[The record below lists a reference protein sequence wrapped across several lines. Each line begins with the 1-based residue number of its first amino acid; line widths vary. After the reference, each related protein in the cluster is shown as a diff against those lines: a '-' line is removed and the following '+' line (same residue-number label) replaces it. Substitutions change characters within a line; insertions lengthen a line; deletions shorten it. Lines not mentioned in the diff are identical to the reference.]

1 MTKKMKYGVIVGK
14 RKAEVYQKEVPS
26 IKEDE
31 VLINNKTCNICTTD
45 YQQWAGDRMHQPFPM
60 AFGHENSGIVV
71 EVGKEVKNCQP
82 GDHVVVNIYGPCLE
96 CDNCRMGKSSIYC
109 QNSLSNYKM
118 KHPDEDGVYGFYGC
132 GEYQVAKSKH
142 VFKVSKDLPFE
153 EAGFVEPLATV
164 IHGIERLRIKV
175 KEKVLVIGAGTMGL
189 LNAQVARYY
198 GADVIISE
206 LIDKKIEAAKK
217 LKFDQI
223 INPEKENFQEKI
235 KEYLGDSQ
243 LDAIIVA
250 VGATSAYNQA
260 IKVAPKGCRMLI
272 FAANFPE
279 PDWDLKP
286 NPVHYQLW
294 EIIGTYGCS
303 TQDYLNAT
311 VLLSKK
317 YILTAPLLEKKY
329 SLEDIQKAFEKA
341 TTPGTYRVTIEI

>member
-1 MTKKMKYGVIVGK
+1 MDNKMKYGVIVDK
-14 RKAEVYQKEVPS
+14 KKAEVHEKGIPS
-26 IKEDE
+26 IKDDE

-60 AFGHENSGIVV
+60 AFGHENSGVV
-71 EVGKEVKNCQP
+71 VKVGKEVKNCQE

-109 QNSLSNYKM
+109 KNSLSSYKM
-118 KHPDEDGVYGFYGC
+118 KNPDENGVYGFYGC

-142 VFKVSKDLPFE
+142 VFIVAKELPFA

-164 IHGIERLRIKV
+164 VHGIERLRVKM

-206 LIDKKIEAAKK
+206 LIEKKLATAKELKFDKLINPKEDDFTKKIE
-217 LKFDQI
+217 
-223 INPEKENFQEKI
+223 
-235 KEYLGDSQ
+235 EYLEGEDLS
-243 LDAIIVA
+243 AIIIA

-260 IKVAPKGCRMLI
+260 IQVAPKGCRMLI

-286 NPVHYQLW
+286 NAVHYQLW

-303 TQDYLNAT
+303 SRDYQVAAG
-311 VLLSKK
+311 LLSKK
-317 YILTAPLLEKKY
+317 EILTKPLLEKKY
-329 SLEDIQKAFEKA
+329 SLQDIQKAFEHA
-341 TTPGTYRVTIEI
+341 TQPGMYRVTLEI